1 MKVSDLV
8 EARQQNWREL
18 EALCSRTE
26 RWFSRKLD
34 APAVARFSS
43 LYRAACADLALA
55 DAYQLPPG
63 TIQYLHRLVGRAH
76 SQLYRS
82 RMFQV
87 ASWARQLLLDVPQR
101 LFSDNYLR
109 LAFCVFWGIFLLS
122 MTLAYTDPG
131 YAERVAGEELLNMI
145 EEQFSHPMWEDP
157 GRAGFYIF
165 NNAGIGLRCFAFGL
179 GFGVAG
185 LYITVYNAALL
196 GAVFGYMAGS
206 PQRENFFEFVTAHGP
221 FELTAIVLSAAAG
234 MQMGFSLVDTRGLTR
249 LAALREGAR
258 AAMPVMGAAIV
269 LFALA
274 ALVES
279 SVSPAPFP
287 YWVKALTA
295 GVSAGLLLFYFV
307 VLGYPRGE

>member
-1 MKVSDLV
+1 MKVSELV
-8 EARQQNWREL
+8 ESRQQNWREL

-26 RWFSRKLD
+26 RWFRRRLD

-76 SQLYRS
+76 NQLYRS
-82 RMFQV
+82 RIFQV
-87 ASWARQLLLDVPQR
+87 GTWARQLLLDVPRR

-131 YAERVAGEELLNMI
+131 YAERVVGQETLTSFEQLYSEPLPEL
-145 EEQFSHPMWEDP
+145 PV
-157 GRAGFYIF
+157 GFFIM
-165 NNAGIGLRCFAFGL
+165 NNGTIGLQCFAFGL
-179 GFGVAG
+179 GFGIAG
-185 LYITVYNAALL
+185 LYITVFNAAFI
-196 GAVFGYMAGS
+196 GALFGYMAGT
-206 PQRENFFEFVTAHGP
+206 PQRENFFEFVTAHLP
-221 FELTAIVLSAAAG
+221 FELTAVVLSAAAG

-287 YWVKALTA
+287 YWVKAIVA
-295 GVSAGLLLFYFV
+295 AVSAGLLLFYFV